1 LQSQIMLLIL
11 SLLMPAFHAMVSPPF
26 ESLHAMESV
35 PSRLQAPGSLAS
47 SRTLASSTV
56 CSILE
61 PYLPTDLG
69 CSCAPAESG
78 VGGTATCSLSTPEVE
93 IIAVPYVGV
102 PSITFEVGA
111 EALPCGVPASAKVHG
126 SVTLP
131 NVNEL
136 PPDIEA
142 VLNTII
148 ADHANGL
155 SIDGEKLVFSKEV
168 KAGEEYTV
176 DVPFYQVAFA
186 SFDFRMLL
194 TVKGNLGG
202 FTVEQAVDMC
212 IKFGGGDVEGALEI
226 VLCGAN
232 LPTCTDWDDNMAGKQ
247 AAASAAVAS
256 GSALATMC
264 LASGFFNF
272 HTAFKSPPYEVLK
285 FTGTFTDICSAVPA
299 SDSGGSTQAEEE
311 YEVEAVFTAEGEVG
325 DFTDAKKT
333 EIANVFATASGV
345 AADVITVK
353 VAAASVRISVTV
365 PVTGESAATA
375 LSDTLDDGIMKN
387 AIKLNE
393 AFASTTIGG
402 SAIASVETVKKAK
415 KGAGD
420 GGGMGGGAIAG
431 LVIGLLAALAIIG
444 AGVYVK
450 MRSAASSDVKPVA

>member
-1 LQSQIMLLIL
+1 
-11 SLLMPAFHAMVSPPF
+11 
-26 ESLHAMESV
+26 
-35 PSRLQAPGSLAS
+35 
-47 SRTLASSTV
+47 
-56 CSILE
+56 
-61 PYLPTDLG
+61 
-69 CSCAPAESG
+69 
-78 VGGTATCSLSTPEVE
+78 
-93 IIAVPYVGV
+93 
-102 PSITFEVGA
+102 
-111 EALPCGVPASAKVHG
+111 
-126 SVTLP
+126 
-131 NVNEL
+131 
-136 PPDIEA
+136 
-142 VLNTII
+142 
-148 ADHANGL
+148 
-155 SIDGEKLVFSKEV
+155 
-168 KAGEEYTV
+168 
-176 DVPFYQVAFA
+176 
-186 SFDFRMLL
+186 
-194 TVKGNLGG
+194 
-202 FTVEQAVDMC
+202 
-212 IKFGGGDVEGALEI
+212 
-226 VLCGAN
+226 
-232 LPTCTDWDDNMAGKQ
+232 
-247 AAASAAVAS
+247 
-256 GSALATMC
+256 
-264 LASGFFNF
+264 
-272 HTAFKSPPYEVLK
+272 
-285 FTGTFTDICSAVPA
+285 VPA

>member
-1 LQSQIMLLIL
+1 M
-11 SLLMPAFHAMVSPPF
+11 H
-26 ESLHAMESV
+26 
-35 PSRLQAPGSLAS
+35 
-47 SRTLASSTV
+47 
-56 CSILE
+56 
-61 PYLPTDLG
+61 
-69 CSCAPAESG
+69 
-78 VGGTATCSLSTPEVE
+78 
-93 IIAVPYVGV
+93 
-102 PSITFEVGA
+102 
-111 EALPCGVPASAKVHG
+111 ASA
-126 SVTLP
+126 TLP
-131 NVNEL
+131 GVTEL

-142 VLNTII
+142 ALNKII
-148 ADHANGL
+148 ADHANGVSL
-155 SIDGEKLVFSKEV
+155 EGDKIVFSKEV

-186 SFDFRMLL
+186 SFDFRMLM
-194 TVKGNLGG
+194 TVKGNIGG
-202 FTVEQAVDMC
+202 FTVDQAVDMC

-285 FTGTFTDICSAVPA
+285 FTGTFSDICAAEPA
-299 SDSGGSTQAEEE
+299 RDSGGSTPAEEE
-311 YEVEAVFTAEGEVG
+311 YQVEAVFTAEGEVG

-365 PVTGESAATA
+365 PVTGKSAATA
-375 LSDTLDDGIMKN
+375 LSDTLENGIMKDS
-387 AIKLNE
+387 IKLNE

-402 SAIASVETVKKAK
+402 SAIASVETVKTAK
-415 KGAGD
+415 QGAGD

-431 LVIGLLAALAIIG
+431 LVIGLLIAFVIIG
-444 AGVYVK
+444 AGVYIK
-450 MRSAASSDVKPVA
+450 MRSAASNNVKPTA